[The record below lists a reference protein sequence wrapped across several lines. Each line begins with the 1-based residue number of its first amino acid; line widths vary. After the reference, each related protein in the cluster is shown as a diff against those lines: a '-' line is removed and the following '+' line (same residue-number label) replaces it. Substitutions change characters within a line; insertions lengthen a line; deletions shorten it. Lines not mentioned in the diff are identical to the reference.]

1 MNHSAS
7 DLATVGRHFLI
18 GLQKSASL
26 TPHDMRLLSCLRPA
40 GIILFREN
48 FKRGVPYEEWLSSL
62 GELIKGART
71 CIERERLLITIDHEG
86 GAVFR
91 PPPPI
96 TNFGPAA
103 KWATRSG
110 EIGAAMGVELR
121 SLGINLNYAPV
132 VDIQTNPANPVIGRR
147 AFGEEAGIV
156 VESAR
161 NFLLALEREGIIGCP
176 KHFPGHGDT
185 NVDSHYDLPVVRR
198 SLDELRQRE
207 LVPFAAMIQAGAKI
221 IMSAH
226 ILYPAID
233 PGYPATLSPLFL
245 NNVLREELGFE
256 GVITTDDIGMG
267 AVSTLFDG
275 PGITAKA
282 LQAGCD
288 LIMVSAHWTDT
299 DRVIGLAQDLLDSL
313 RNGDLSPKLFEAAQ
327 KRINRLLQVAPVHL
341 INALPDAVFAAH
353 SAIGT
358 QVDEL
363 GQGK

>member
-1 MNHSAS
+1 MSHSAS
-7 DLATVGRHFLI
+7 DLATAGRHFLI

-26 TPHDMRLLSCLRPA
+26 TPHDMRLLSSLRPA

-62 GELIKGART
+62 GELIKGARA
-71 CIERERLLITIDHEG
+71 CIERERLLVTIDHEG

-103 KWATRSG
+103 KWGTRSG
-110 EIGAAMGVELR
+110 EVGAAMGVELR
-121 SLGINLNYAPV
+121 SLGINLNYAPI
-132 VDIQTNPANPVIGRR
+132 VDIHTNPANPVIGKR
-147 AFGEEAGIV
+147 AFGEEVEIV

-185 NVDSHYDLPVVRR
+185 NVDSHYGLPVVSR
-198 SLDELRQRE
+198 SLNELRQRE
-207 LVPFAAMIQAGAKI
+207 LLPFAAMVQAGARI

-233 PGYPATLSPLFL
+233 AEHPATLSRLLL
-245 NNVLREELGFE
+245 NDVLREELGFE

-267 AVSTLFDG
+267 AVSTLFDA
-275 PGITAKA
+275 PGITASA

-299 DRVIGLAQDLLDSL
+299 DRAIGLAHDLLDSL
-313 RNGDLSPKLFEAAQ
+313 RSGGLSPKVFEASQ
-327 KRINRLLQVAPVHL
+327 KRINGLLQTAPVHP

-353 SAIGT
+353 SAIGK
-358 QVDEL
+358 QADEL
-363 GQGK
+363 GQ

>member
-1 MNHSAS
+1 MSHSAS
-7 DLATVGRHFLI
+7 DLGLVGRHFLI

-26 TPHDMRLLSCLRPA
+26 TPHDMRLLSSLRPA

-48 FKRGVPYEEWLSSL
+48 FKRAVPYEEWLSSL
-62 GELIKGART
+62 GELIKGARECT
-71 CIERERLLITIDHEG
+71 EREELLVTIDHEG

-110 EIGAAMGVELR
+110 EVGAAMGVELR

-132 VDIQTNPANPVIGRR
+132 VDIHTNPTNPVIGKR
-147 AFGEEAGIV
+147 AFGEEVEIV

-185 NVDSHYDLPVVRR
+185 SVDSHYDLPVITR

-207 LVPFAAMIQAGAKI
+207 LLPFAAMIRAGAKI

-233 PGYPATLSPLFL
+233 AEHPATLSRLLL
-245 NNVLREELGFE
+245 NDVLREELGFE

-267 AVSTLFDG
+267 AVSTFFDG
-275 PGITAKA
+275 PGIMARA

-299 DRVIGLAQDLLDSL
+299 YRAMGLAQDLLDSL
-313 RNGDLSPKLFEAAQ
+313 QNGDLSSKLFEASQ
-327 KRINRLLQVAPVHL
+327 KRINRLIKVAPVHPV
-341 INALPDAVFAAH
+341 NALPDTVFAAH
-353 SAIGT
+353 RAIGI
-358 QVDEL
+358 QV
-363 GQGK
+363 